1 MSVRKIIVLLF
12 IFIIASCG
20 NEKSSHKTDE
30 KEHVHQEKKTYTCP
44 MHPEIIRDAPGTCP
58 ICGMDLVEKITKG
71 IANTK
76 DSLNFLLKPTN
87 EYALSQIK
95 SIHPTVKKLQ
105 LKVDAPGKITFDP
118 KEVSVIAARVSG
130 RIEKL
135 YTKQNFQ
142 LIERQ
147 QKLMDIYSKELVTEQ
162 ENYIYLLNKDA
173 ANTTLIK
180 AAENRL
186 LLQGL
191 TADQINELN
200 KTKKPLQSITLY
212 SPYSGHL
219 HEMNASSFAGEMK
232 SDNENKNS
240 LIEEGMYVQ
249 KGQTLF
255 NIYNTKKVWAVLSV
269 YANQIPLIKKGQNVT
284 LTVNGEK
291 IADNN
296 LTVDFIEPEIRA
308 GQNTSSIRVSVPNTN
323 HTIKI
328 GSNVIASIDAGSK
341 NGLFIPSSAAMH
353 LGNNTVVFI
362 KEHEL
367 FKAQLIETGIE
378 SNGWIEIISGLHDTD
393 IIAENA
399 QLLMDSES
407 FIKLQTE

>member
-12 IFIIASCG
+12 IFIITSCG
-20 NEKSSHKTDE
+20 NDKSSDNVDE
-30 KEHVHQEKKTYTCP
+30 REHIHQGKKTYTCP

-58 ICGMDLVEKITKG
+58 ICGMDLVEKITEG

-76 DSLNFLLKPTN
+76 DSLNFLLKPTK

-105 LKVDAPGKITFDP
+105 LKVDVPGKIMFDP

-191 TADQINELN
+191 TADQIDELN
-200 KTKKPLQSITLY
+200 KTKKSLQSITLY

-240 LIEEGMYVQ
+240 L
-249 KGQTLF
+249 
-255 NIYNTKKVWAVLSV
+255 
-269 YANQIPLIKKGQNVT
+269 KKGKT
-284 LTVNGEK
+284 
-291 IADNN
+291 
-296 LTVDFIEPEIRA
+296 
-308 GQNTSSIRVSVPNTN
+308 
-323 HTIKI
+323 
-328 GSNVIASIDAGSK
+328 
-341 NGLFIPSSAAMH
+341 
-353 LGNNTVVFI
+353 
-362 KEHEL
+362 
-367 FKAQLIETGIE
+367 
-378 SNGWIEIISGLHDTD
+378 
-393 IIAENA
+393 
-399 QLLMDSES
+399 
-407 FIKLQTE
+407 

>member
-1 MSVRKIIVLLF
+1 MSVRKIIALLS

-20 NEKSSHKTDE
+20 NEKSSDKTDE
-30 KEHVHQEKKTYTCP
+30 KEHVDQEKKLYTCP
-44 MHPEIIRDAPGTCP
+44 MHPEILRDAPGTCP
-58 ICGMDLVEKITKG
+58 ICGMDLVEKITEG

-95 SIHPTVKKLQ
+95 SIHPTIKKLQ

-142 LIERQ
+142 VIERQ

-162 ENYIYLLNKDA
+162 ENYIYLLNNDA

-200 KTKKPLQSITLY
+200 KTKKSLQSITLY

-219 HEMNASSFAGEMK
+219 HEMNASSLAGEMK

-269 YANQIPLIKKGQNVT
+269 YANQILLIKKGQNVT
-284 LTVNGEK
+284 LTINGEK

-323 HTIKI
+323 HKIKI

-341 NGLFIPSSAAMH
+341 NGLFIPSSATMH

-362 KEHEL
+362 KDQEL

-378 SNGWIEIISGLHDTD
+378 SNGWMEIISGLRDTD

-407 FIKLQTE
+407 FIKTGK